1 MHKHASQQRNVMTS
15 FPENIIT
22 LFKFSM
28 DQHCFKV
35 AVQNHWVNNMTSIGD
50 VEMRSIVKFC
60 VALEKSPTETI
71 KWSILQENTRNAV
84 RLCTLYRWH
93 ARFKV
98 GRNSIEDDPR
108 FGRQSAVACLIK
120 DSVKD
125 SADDLVKHTQ
135 AIFSSFTDSWYV
147 ETYNKWITRH
157 RKCVE
162 ITGDYVE
169 KVRRSMDL
177 NVA

>member
-1 MHKHASQQRNVMTS
+1 
-15 FPENIIT
+15 
-22 LFKFSM
+22 
-28 DQHCFKV
+28 
-35 AVQNHWVNNMTSIGD
+35 MTSIGD
-50 VEMRSIVKFC
+50 VELRSIVKFC
-60 VALEKSPTETI
+60 VALEKSPTETMKMI
-71 KWSILQENTRNAV
+71 NSTGKYKKCSPATV
-84 RLCTLYRWH
+84 YRWH
-93 ARFKV
+93 ARFKE

-108 FGRQSAVACLIK
+108 CGRQSVVACSIK

-135 AIFSSFTDSWYV
+135 AIVSSLSDSWYV

-162 ITGDYVE
+162 IAGDYVE